1 MHKPPPV
8 RISLGPS
15 RLACFAIAILVAST
29 SGIVVMLPIPAI
41 AIVATVAALTC
52 WAGHRIW
59 TLGLARSPRAIRELR
74 VEGDRSI
81 VATLVN
87 GEVLSGRVKDASYVG
102 AIVTTLTWRSK
113 GAFCARSVLILPDM
127 LPAEDFRRLRVL
139 LRYGRSDDSAGAPAS
154 HA

>member
-15 RLACFAIAILVAST
+15 RIACFAIAILVAST
-29 SGIVVMLPIPAI
+29 SGIAVMLPMPPI
-41 AIVATVAALTC
+41 AIVATVAALTF

-59 TLGLARSPRAIRELR
+59 LLGLARSPRAIRELR
-74 VEGDRSI
+74 VEGDRSV

-87 GEVLSGRVKDASYVG
+87 GEVLSGRVRDASYVG

-113 GAFCARSVLILPDM
+113 GALCARSVLILPDM

-139 LRYGRSDDSAGAPAS
+139 LRHGRSDDTAGAPAS